1 MKRRWT
7 IALRCLPLCLLAVVL
22 WREKPWTVA
31 LSATAPWAVTA
42 SILLNLA
49 VFLPLKAA
57 RWRVALI
64 EPPPYRQVLAAT
76 IEGLLASIAI
86 GFGSGDMVRSAR
98 LRRPGGLPEANQIA
112 VDYASSLAERG
123 AEVFALGILVFA
135 AALVTDLGALALAL
149 SGLAVAGYLAVLAVV
164 FALIAT
170 ACGSSNPLGG
180 GEISGDLKSIKV
192 GSADFTESK
201 IIAELYAQALEAN
214 GFTVTRQFGIGSRET
229 YIPAVQDHSIDLIP
243 EYTGNL
249 LQYFDKE
256 TPATTP
262 DAVLLGLLKTLP
274 GDLSILYPSPAE
286 DKDTLAVTGAT
297 AQRLNLK
304 SIADLA
310 THSAEVKVGAP
321 SEFQTRVT
329 GLVGLKDKYGL
340 DIAPAN
346 FIAISDGGGPAT
358 VKALTGNTVTSA
370 NIFSTSPSIE
380 QNKLVVLEDPKNV
393 FLAANVVPLVASQK
407 MSNELKS
414 VLDAVSAKLTTEAL
428 IDLNTSV
435 EGNKGI
441 DPDEAA
447 EKWIKDNGFDKP
459 VQK

>member
-1 MKRRWT
+1 MSRAMPKTSRW
-7 IALRCLPLCLLAVVL
+7 
-22 WREKPWTVA
+22 
-31 LSATAPWAVTA
+31 
-42 SILLNLA
+42 
-49 VFLPLKAA
+49 
-57 RWRVALI
+57 
-64 EPPPYRQVLAAT
+64 YLAA
-76 IEGLLASIAI
+76 LAA
-86 GFGSGDMVRSAR
+86 
-98 LRRPGGLPEANQIA
+98 
-112 VDYASSLAERG
+112 
-123 AEVFALGILVFA
+123 ILVLFTA
-135 AALVTDLGALALAL
+135 
-149 SGLAVAGYLAVLAVV
+149 
-164 FALIAT
+164 

-214 GFTVTRQFGIGSRET
+214 GFSVTRQFGIGSRET

-249 LQYFDKE
+249 LQYFDEE

-262 DAVLLGLLKTLP
+262 DAVLLGLLKALP

-286 DKDTLAVTGAT
+286 DKDTLAVTEAT

-310 THSAEVKVGAP
+310 KDSAQVKVGAP

-340 DIAPAN
+340 DIAPVN

-358 VKALTGNTVTSA
+358 VKALTDNTVTAA

-380 QNKLVVLEDPKNV
+380 QNKLVPLEDPKNV

-407 MSNELKS
+407 MSNDLKT
-414 VLDAVSAKLTTEAL
+414 VLDAVSAKLTTEGL
-428 IDLNTSV
+428 IALNTAV
-435 EGNKGI
+435 EGNQGI

-447 EKWIKDNGFDKP
+447 AKWIKDNGFDKP

>member
-1 MKRRWT
+1 MSSGMSKTRRWH
-7 IALRCLPLCLLAVVL
+7 LA
-22 WREKPWTVA
+22 
-31 LSATAPWAVTA
+31 
-42 SILLNLA
+42 ILA
-49 VFLPLKAA
+49 
-57 RWRVALI
+57 
-64 EPPPYRQVLAAT
+64 
-76 IEGLLASIAI
+76 
-86 GFGSGDMVRSAR
+86 
-98 LRRPGGLPEANQIA
+98 
-112 VDYASSLAERG
+112 
-123 AEVFALGILVFA
+123 
-135 AALVTDLGALALAL
+135 
-149 SGLAVAGYLAVLAVV
+149 AVLALMT
-164 FALIAT
+164 A

-256 TPATTP
+256 TTATTP
-262 DAVLLGLLKTLP
+262 DAVLLGLLKALP
-274 GDLSILYPSPAE
+274 GELSILYPSPAE
-286 DKDTLAVTGAT
+286 DKDTLAVTEAT
-297 AQRLNLK
+297 AQRLNVK

-340 DIAPAN
+340 NIAPAN

-358 VKALTGNTVTSA
+358 VKALTDNTVTAA

-459 VQK
+459 LQK

>member
-1 MKRRWT
+1 M
-7 IALRCLPLCLLAVVL
+7 LVAVL
-22 WREKPWTVA
+22 
-31 LSATAPWAVTA
+31 
-42 SILLNLA
+42 
-49 VFLPLKAA
+49 
-57 RWRVALI
+57 
-64 EPPPYRQVLAAT
+64 
-76 IEGLLASIAI
+76 
-86 GFGSGDMVRSAR
+86 
-98 LRRPGGLPEANQIA
+98 
-112 VDYASSLAERG
+112 
-123 AEVFALGILVFA
+123 
-135 AALVTDLGALALAL
+135 ALVTA
-149 SGLAVAGYLAVLAVV
+149 
-164 FALIAT
+164 

-180 GEISGDLKSIKV
+180 GEVSGDLKSIKV

-256 TPATTP
+256 ATATTS
-262 DAVLLGLLKTLP
+262 DAVLLALLKALP

-286 DKDTLAVTGAT
+286 DKDTLAVTVAT
-297 AQRLNLK
+297 AQRLSLK

-340 DIAPAN
+340 NIAPAN

-358 VKALTGNTVTSA
+358 VKALTDNTVTTA

-407 MSNELKS
+407 MSNELKT

-435 EGNKGI
+435 EGNRGI